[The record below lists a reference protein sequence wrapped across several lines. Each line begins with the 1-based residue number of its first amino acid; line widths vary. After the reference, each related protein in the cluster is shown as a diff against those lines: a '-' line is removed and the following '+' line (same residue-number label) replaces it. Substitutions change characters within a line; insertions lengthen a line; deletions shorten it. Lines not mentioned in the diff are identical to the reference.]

1 MNVRQATRNIFSNW
15 MAQGVAIG
23 LAFFVTPFVVGHL
36 GHTDYG
42 IWTLVMSI
50 TGCMG
55 FMDFGIRTAVIKYV
69 AESRATNNALM
80 LSRVMSA
87 SVSFFLLMGVVIVTA
102 SGVIGLVFPR
112 AFGLPLERW
121 TEIQAVVVVAGA
133 TLAAQIVF
141 APFHGALCGTHRFDL
156 SSSVRIAAML
166 LNGALVVGVLGH
178 THNLVALAA
187 TGLCVS
193 LIEGLLIVATTRL
206 VVRGMRISWRM
217 VQWGAFRQ
225 LASYGSYNVVFGLAL
240 RGLSY
245 ADVLFIGAAAGAAE
259 VTVYSLTKLLCVYI
273 EDFLGGLAVTITPAA
288 SEHSAREHPLDDL
301 VIRATKLTLVLAGPA
316 ILFLTVFG
324 TSFFALWL
332 GPGFEGAGSILTCLA
347 LAAFANVMQLPLN
360 AALRGGGV
368 EAVRFLAWAKV
379 GQVGLNVA
387 LSWWLIGRYGLPGVA
402 LGTAIASVVVNV
414 LVIPVRGCALLKVSL
429 RALSMAAGRILAI
442 LVPAFGVAQ
451 LLVRPMIHASWMGL
465 SMAIACSVGLF
476 LVLAGLGFDRA
487 ERSVYVRGLL
497 VRGRQSLP
505 ASA

>member
-102 SGVIGLVFPR
+102 SGVIG
-112 AFGLPLERW
+112 
-121 TEIQAVVVVAGA
+121 
-133 TLAAQIVF
+133 
-141 APFHGALCGTHRFDL
+141 
-156 SSSVRIAAML
+156 
-166 LNGALVVGVLGH
+166 
-178 THNLVALAA
+178 
-187 TGLCVS
+187 
-193 LIEGLLIVATTRL
+193 L

-347 LAAFANVMQLPLN
+347 LAAFANV
-360 AALRGGGV
+360 
-368 EAVRFLAWAKV
+368 
-379 GQVGLNVA
+379 
-387 LSWWLIGRYGLPGVA
+387 
-402 LGTAIASVVVNV
+402 
-414 LVIPVRGCALLKVSL
+414 
-429 RALSMAAGRILAI
+429 
-442 LVPAFGVAQ
+442 
-451 LLVRPMIHASWMGL
+451 
-465 SMAIACSVGLF
+465 
-476 LVLAGLGFDRA
+476 
-487 ERSVYVRGLL
+487 
-497 VRGRQSLP
+497 
-505 ASA
+505 

>member
-1 MNVRQATRNIFSNW
+1 MNVRQTTRNIFSNW
-15 MAQGVAIG
+15 LAQAVAVA
-23 LAFFVTPFVVGHL
+23 LAFFVTPLIVGHL

-69 AESRATNNALM
+69 AEYRATNNSLM

-87 SVSFFLLMGVVIVTA
+87 SVYFFLLMGIVIVTA
-102 SGVIGLVFPR
+102 SGVIGLAFPR
-112 AFGLPLERW
+112 AFGLPLDRW

-156 SSSVRIAAML
+156 SSAVRIASML
-166 LNGALVVGVLGH
+166 LNAALVVGVLAH
-178 THNLVALAA
+178 TRNLVALALV
-187 TGLCVS
+187 GLCVS
-193 LIEGLLIVATTRL
+193 LVEGLLVIAITRL
-206 VVRGMRISWRM
+206 VMRGMHISWRR

-288 SEHSAREHPLDDL
+288 SEHSARARPLDEL

-324 TSFFALWL
+324 TSFFELWL

-347 LAAFANVMQLPLN
+347 IAAFANVMQLPLN
-360 AALRGGGV
+360 AALRGVG
-368 EAVRFLAWAKV
+368 AVRFLAWAKV
-379 GQVGLNVA
+379 AQVGLNVA
-387 LSWWLIGRYGLPGVA
+387 LSWWLIGRYGLIGVA
-402 LGTAIASVVVNV
+402 LGTAIASTLVNV

-429 RALSMAAGRILAI
+429 RALSTAAGRILAI
-442 LVPAFGVAQ
+442 LVPAFGLAQ
-451 LLVRPMIHASWMGL
+451 LLVRPAVHASWGGL
-465 SMAIACSVGLF
+465 SMAIASSVGLF

-487 ERSVYVRGLL
+487 ERSVYLRGLL
-497 VRGRQSLP
+497 VRGRQSVP